1 MKFCKYQSLLSFL
14 FLMGMSYAKNKDTY
28 YDEKEILAETE
39 WKGLSVQENAPLH
52 LSVISQGTEI
62 SDQFHKY
69 DKNYY
74 YPSSAGENIDVYVFD
89 SGFNFTYSEF
99 DNVYAKCELIIE
111 NGAVTKPENET
122 VCYSAT
128 FLAYHGS
135 MVSSAIAGKFSGVAK
150 KANIHGILFKDD
162 FIKKSEDQDPASDY
176 IGAIVSGLEYLK
188 DNKKIIPHKT
198 VINFSS
204 RFKITHKDFKE
215 KDIYEKA
222 NELFKEISDMG
233 AVVVAGAGNDGK
245 VVSTDEYAYYPC
257 SFESVICAGGVG
269 FNDYE
274 ITQGSEIE
282 DIIRPSFYKLGDYL
296 DGETKSSY
304 GKIDLYSPFLFH
316 YVGGFFYDSLSG
328 EFFNVTLPSGSSSND
343 TGFIEVFERII
354 PGTSFSTPI
363 TSGVIATLMSEFPER
378 NYTTETIRQYLINNA
393 IENIIT
399 DLPYHEEY
407 PNLFLNNGKKIVY
420 NATLTTDDDFSD
432 DENIV
437 SDDEVDADVQI
448 DLEVEEVDSSEENDS
463 SDKQ

>member
-1 MKFCKYQSLLSFL
+1 MKFSKCQYLLSVL
-14 FLMGMSYAKNKDTY
+14 LLMCMTNAENNISYDKKD
-28 YDEKEILAETE
+28 ILAETG
-39 WKGLSVQENAPLH
+39 WNAVSVQENAPLH
-52 LSVISQGTEI
+52 LSVISHGIFNQTNSEN
-62 SDQFHKY
+62 Y

-74 YPSSAGENIDVYVFD
+74 YPSSAGEGVDVYVID
-89 SGFNFTYSEF
+89 VGFNFNEDEF
-99 DNVYAKCELIIE
+99 SDVNANCEASITLGNLTKLDSRKKCY
-111 NGAVTKPENET
+111 NDFYV
-122 VCYSAT
+122 
-128 FLAYHGS
+128 FDHGT
-135 MVSSAIAGKFSGVAK
+135 MVSTAIVGKISGVAK

-316 YVGGFFYDSLSG
+316 YASGLFYDNYSARI
-328 EFFNVTLPSGSSSND
+328 FNITLPSESEE
-343 TGFIEVFERII
+343 TGFIENYERII
-354 PGTSFSTPI
+354 PGTSLSTPI
-363 TSGVIATLMSEFPER
+363 VSGVIATLMSEFPER
-378 NYTTETIRQYLINNA
+378 KFTTESVLQYLKNQA
-393 IENIIT
+393 IKKAIL
-399 DLPYHEEY
+399 DLPANETNS
-407 PNLFLNNGKKIVY
+407 NLFLNNGKTIVY
-420 NATLTTDDDFSD
+420 NATLTADDENIFSD
-432 DENIV
+432 DEG
-437 SDDEVDADVQI
+437 EVDVQV
-448 DLEVEEVDSSEENDS
+448 DLDVEEDVDSSEETDS
-463 SDKQ
+463 TDKQ